1 MSDHPERLRARTEM
15 QLEEN
20 EPESLSVEILLHK
33 LQAYQTELE
42 SQNEKLHQ
50 TQIALEESHD
60 RYLDLY
66 DFSPI
71 ALFTLNPDG
80 LIYEMN
86 YTAAELFGIERKLLL
101 NQRFI
106 QYIAPLDVGR
116 WEKQFAQTLSSDQK
130 QGCHL
135 SIRRIDGTVFPAY
148 LDCIRIENGHGDI
161 SLRVVLFDITKR
173 ERADRQ
179 LRESEEKYRAIFDGT
194 LDGIMLADEAGMIVE
209 YNPEILRLSGMT
221 DAQLK
226 KMHIWEVRPADK
238 SALAKEIFLQTMRMG
253 LTAASEFKYKKP
265 DGQVIRV
272 EARGVKLIIGDKCYL
287 KCIVSDIT
295 ERKSAESELKE
306 YQRLLRQLSTQST
319 AAREAELKR
328 IAREVHDE
336 LGQTL
341 TALRMDI
348 SLLRIQFAEHEPAM
362 MEMIKDMLMLVD
374 KAISG
379 VRNVATN
386 LRPPILDM
394 GVMAAIGW
402 LGSDFSERTGIHC
415 RVNVLHGMDIL
426 YLLDDIHT
434 LTLFRIV
441 QESLTNIARHAQA
454 TEVEITLKQCGECVC
469 VSIRDNGVGFDPSA
483 MPAKK
488 SFGLMGMRERAL
500 AMQGKVELTS
510 AKGQGTTVMVYMPPN
525 QTNPGRRI
533 DD

>member
-1 MSDHPERLRARTEM
+1 MRDHIERYSVQSGKNGPEA
-15 QLEEN
+15 
-20 EPESLSVEILLHK
+20 LSAEVLLHELK
-33 LQAYQTELE
+33 VYQTELE
-42 SQNEKLHQ
+42 MQNENLRQ
-50 TQIALEESHD
+50 TQVALEESRD

-71 ALFTLNPDG
+71 SLFTLNPDG

-86 YTAAELFGIERKLLL
+86 YTAAELFGAERKRLL
-101 NQRFI
+101 NQQFSR
-106 QYIAPLDVGR
+106 YVVPLDAER
-116 WEKQFAQTLSSDQK
+116 WKKQFVEMLSSDQK

-161 SLRVVLFDITKR
+161 TLRIVLFDITKR
-173 ERADRQ
+173 ENSDRQ

-194 LDGIMLADEAGMIVE
+194 LDGIMLADEAGMIAE
-209 YNPEILRLSGMT
+209 YNAEILRLSGMT
-221 DAQLK
+221 DEQLK
-226 KMHIWEVRPADK
+226 KMHIWEFRPADK
-238 SALAKEIFLQTMRMG
+238 AQQAREIFLQTMRKG
-253 LTAASEFKYKKP
+253 LAATSEFKYKKP
-265 DGQVIRV
+265 DGQVIRI

-287 KCIVSDIT
+287 KCVVRDIT
-295 ERKSAESELKE
+295 ERKNAESELKE

-348 SLLRIQFAEHEPAM
+348 SLLRIRFAEHEPAM
-362 MEMIKDMLMLVD
+362 MGMIKDMLMLVD

-402 LGSDFSERTGIHC
+402 LGSDFSERTGISC

-426 YLLDDIHT
+426 YLLDDLHT

-454 TEVEITLKQCGECVC
+454 TEVEIAFKQSGECVC
-469 VSIRDNGVGFDPSA
+469 VSIRDNGMGFDPSA
-483 MPAKK
+483 LPAKK

-510 AKGQGTTVMVYMPPN
+510 AKGQGTTVTVFMPPN

>member
-1 MSDHPERLRARTEM
+1 MSDHPEQAKTEM

-20 EPESLSVEILLHK
+20 APLSVERLLYK
-33 LQAYQTELE
+33 LHAYQTELE
-42 SQNEKLHQ
+42 SQNEKLYQ
-50 TQIALEESHD
+50 TQTALDESHD

-86 YTAAELFGIERKLLL
+86 YTAAELFGIERKMLL
-101 NQRFI
+101 NQHFI
-106 QYIAPLDVGR
+106 QYVAPWDAGR
-116 WEKQFAQTLSSDQK
+116 WEQRFLEALGSEQK

-135 SIRRIDGTVFPAY
+135 SILRIDGSVFPAY
-148 LDCIRIENGHGDI
+148 LDCMCVENGHGDI
-161 SLRVVLFDITKR
+161 SLRIVLFDITKR
-173 ERADRQ
+173 ENADRQ
-179 LRESEEKYRAIFDGT
+179 LRESEEKFRAIFDGT
-194 LDGIMLADEAGMIVE
+194 LDGIMLVDEAGLIVE
-209 YNPEILRLSGMT
+209 YNPEILRLSGLS
-221 DAQLK
+221 DGQLK
-226 KMHIWEVRPADK
+226 KTHLWELRPADK
-238 SALAKEIFLQTMRMG
+238 SGEAREIFFQAMDTGQTA
-253 LTAASEFKYKKP
+253 TSEFKYKKP

-272 EARGVKLIIGDKCYL
+272 EARWVKLIIGDKCYL
-287 KCIVSDIT
+287 KCIVRDIT
-295 ERKSAESELKE
+295 QRKNTESELKE
-306 YQRLLRQLSTQST
+306 SQRLLRQLSSQST

-348 SLLRIQFAEHEPAM
+348 SLLRIQFVEHEPAM
-362 MEMIKDMLMLVD
+362 AGMIKDMLMLVD
-374 KAISG
+374 KAITG

-402 LGSDFSERTGIHC
+402 LGNDFSRRTGIKC
-415 RVNVLHGMDIL
+415 RVNISHGMDIL
-426 YLLDDIHT
+426 YQLDDIHT

-441 QESLTNIARHAQA
+441 QESLTNIARHAEA
-454 TEVEITLKQCGECVC
+454 TEVEIMFKQCGDCVC
-469 VSIRDNGVGFDPSA
+469 VSVCDNGIGFDPSA

-500 AMQGKVELTS
+500 AIQGKVELTS
-510 AKGQGTTVMVYMPPN
+510 AKGRGTTVTVYMPPN